1 MIHIIRIP
9 YLATFEHASTKTAST
24 SIERATK
31 SSPADTD
38 RSLGKSERFQS
49 TLGLAWTI
57 RYVTRKDVLA
67 AQRSRTGTGFFRSY
81 NRLALFGIILTG
93 TIEPSWRGRGSFDY
107 WCVNSVS

>member
-24 SIERATK
+24 PIERAMT

-49 TLGLAWTI
+49 TLG
-57 RYVTRKDVLA
+57 
-67 AQRSRTGTGFFRSY
+67 TGMVDPLRDKKGRFGTQTVANW
-81 NRLALFGIILTG
+81 NRIL
-93 TIEPSWRGRGSFDY
+93 P
-107 WCVNSVS
+107 